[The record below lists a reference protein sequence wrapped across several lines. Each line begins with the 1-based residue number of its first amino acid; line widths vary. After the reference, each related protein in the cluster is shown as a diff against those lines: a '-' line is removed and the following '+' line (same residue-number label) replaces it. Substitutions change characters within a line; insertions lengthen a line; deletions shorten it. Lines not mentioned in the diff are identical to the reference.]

1 MGLGQ
6 LDALEIASK
15 LQKAEIK
22 AMPKFLSDE
31 DEEAVRKALSF
42 LRSSSLAIKTWM
54 LKEATIQAKANT
66 LRLSQAK
73 AQAYAESLR
82 KASVAGVRCAALK
95 RAENKVAELTKE
107 LASLKPNDMARRY
120 QDLQRRLDRAESRFS
135 TYIWQRIDEGDSRY
149 TIKTAIESTKA
160 VRFIKEA
167 EGKELPNLAFIQSDP
182 QGRTLLISYNDR
194 VRNITAELRK
204 MGLEPSYS
212 IEEKRV
218 RAEKARFEAKDAH
231 RDAVASVSAL
241 EHGREVEKTAIE
253 QCHLAGQFYIIAALG
268 DALEEFGASLAY

>member
-6 LDALEIASK
+6 LDALEIAAK
-15 LQKAEIK
+15 IQKAEIK
-22 AMPKFLSDE
+22 EMPKFLSDE
-31 DEEAVRKALSF
+31 DEEAVKKALSF
-42 LRSSSLAIKTWM
+42 LRSSTYAIKTWM

-66 LRLSQAK
+66 IRLAQAN
-73 AQAYAESLR
+73 AQAYAEALR
-82 KASVAGVRCAALK
+82 KASTAGVRCAALK
-95 RAENKVAELTKE
+95 RAENKVAELTKQ
-107 LASLKPNDMARRY
+107 LVSLRPNDMARRY
-120 QDLQRRLDRAESRFS
+120 QDLQNRLDRAESRFS

-160 VRFIKEA
+160 VKFIQRA
-167 EGKELPNLAFIQSDP
+167 EGMELPNLDFIKSDP

-204 MGLEPSYS
+204 MGVEPSFS

-218 RAEKARFEAKDAH
+218 RAEQARFEAKDA
-231 RDAVASVSAL
+231 RRQASESAKAL
-241 EHGREVEKTAIE
+241 EHGKEVEKTAIE
-253 QCHLAGQFYIIAALG
+253 QCHIAGQFYIIAALG

>member
-6 LDALEIASK
+6 LDALEIAAK

-22 AMPKFLSDE
+22 EMPKFLSDE

-42 LRSSSLAIKTWM
+42 LRSSTYAIKTWM

-66 LRLSQAK
+66 IRLAQAK
-73 AQAYAESLR
+73 TQAYAESLR
-82 KASVAGVRCAALK
+82 KASVAGARCAALK
-95 RAENKVAELTKE
+95 RAENKVAQLTKE
-107 LASLKPNDMARRY
+107 LVSLRPNDMARRY

-135 TYIWQRIDEGDSRY
+135 TYIWQRIDEGDKRY
-149 TIKTAIESTKA
+149 TIATAIESTKA
-160 VRFIKEA
+160 VKFIQRA
-167 EGKELPNLAFIQSDP
+167 EGRELPNLDFIQSDP
-182 QGRTLLISYNDR
+182 QGKTLLISYNDR
-194 VRNITAELRK
+194 VKNISAELRK
-204 MGLEPSYS
+204 MGVEPSFS

-218 RAEKARFEAKDAH
+218 RAEQARFEAKDAH
-231 RDAVASVSAL
+231 RRAVGSVSAL
-241 EHGREVEKTAIE
+241 EHGKQVEKTAIE

>member
-6 LDALEIASK
+6 LDALEIAAK

-42 LRSSSLAIKTWM
+42 LRASTYAIKTWM

-66 LRLSQAK
+66 IRLAQAK
-73 AQAYAESLR
+73 TQAYAESLR
-82 KASVAGVRCAALK
+82 KASVAGARCAALK
-95 RAENKVAELTKE
+95 RAEGKVAQLTKE
-107 LASLKPNDMARRY
+107 LVSLRPNDMARRY

-135 TYIWQRIDEGDSRY
+135 TYIWQRIDEGDKRY
-149 TIKTAIESTKA
+149 TISTAIESTKA
-160 VRFIKEA
+160 VKFIQKA
-167 EGKELPNLAFIQSDP
+167 EGRELPNLDFIQSDP
-182 QGRTLLISYNDR
+182 QGKTLLISYNDR
-194 VRNITAELRK
+194 VRNISAELRK
-204 MGLEPSYS
+204 MGAEPSFA

-218 RAEKARFEAKDAH
+218 RAEQARYEAKDAH
-231 RDAVASVSAL
+231 RKAVGSVSAL
-241 EHGREVEKTAIE
+241 EHGKQVEKTAIE

-268 DALEEFGASLAY
+268 DALEEFGASLAC